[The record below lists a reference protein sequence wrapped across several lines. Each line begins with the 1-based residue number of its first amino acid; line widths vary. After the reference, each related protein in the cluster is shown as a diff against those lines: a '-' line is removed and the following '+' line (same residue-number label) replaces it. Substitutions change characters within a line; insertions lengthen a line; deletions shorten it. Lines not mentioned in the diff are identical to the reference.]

1 MKYHNLY
8 SISQD
13 SELSVA
19 NSLSG
24 DVWNISFNRNFGDE
38 EVTQWEDLNN
48 SIIDVDLND
57 ERDTMVWC
65 FEKSGFFFN
74 MLGLFIDS

>member
-1 MKYHNLY
+1 MKYLNFY

-65 FEKSGFFFN
+65 FEKSVFFF